1 MESTPDQTNT
11 NTTKNKRSVS
21 ETGHNKN
28 VANYGTAYQILEE
41 MGPLYQ
47 PSNPNLLLAKL
58 EPIQNV
64 LADVTTVMNTVYP
77 IYKNDV
83 AKREETIAPLSK
95 LMTRVL
101 NSALSTTMSAKDK
114 GNLSSMAKK
123 IRGGERLKPVDP
135 AKAPEDAIST
145 SQMSYDSRIANLDTF
160 IGQLESHPEY
170 NPNEEDLKI
179 GVLREYH
186 QYLKTLSS
194 KVNASGNKLITARKN
209 RNQALY
215 FGSPNVIELMDDVK
229 SYLKS
234 IGEPAKPYYKAL
246 VKLQFRDIK
255 ETKK

>member
-1 MESTPDQTNT
+1 MESTPDPTNT

-28 VANYGTAYQILEE
+28 AANFGTAYQILEE

-64 LADVTTVMNTVYP
+64 LAEVTTVMNTNYP
-77 IYKNDV
+77 TYKNDV
-83 AKREETIAPLSK
+83 AEREETIAPLSK

-114 GNLSSMAKK
+114 ENLSSTAKK
-123 IRGGERLKPVDP
+123 IRGGERLKPLDP

-160 IGQLESHPEY
+160 IGQLASHSEY
-170 NPNEEDLKI
+170 SPNEEDLKI
-179 GVLREYH
+179 GVLKEYRLS
-186 QYLKTLSS
+186 LKTLSS

-215 FGSPNVIELMDDVK
+215 FGSPNVIELMEDVK

-255 ETKK
+255 ED